1 MIALD
6 KQVTPNQGVFSVV
19 DIKTRKG
26 SIVDPVKPAATAA
39 RRDGIVSGVAA
50 SSIATSSGSSGT
62 ETCSGTGTCSGTF
75 AFGVSSTSSSRR
87 ASGPGVSG
95 SLRSLSHSVSLA
107 MAASV
112 SAAAARRA
120 SSRRSSADA
129 SAGVGYVTP
138 EAVRLG
144 KTEPCAGVEA
154 SFHATFS
161 VAGISTGIFVSA
173 LVLFVGAGEMAESA
187 TSSLECTDANHER
200 TSSITSSSEGD
211 EDATRDEGGFVSS
224 IGASV
229 GVFGADR

>member
-1 MIALD
+1 MNRAALLIIAALTGAGAVYTIYLS
-6 KQVTPNQGVFSVV
+6 VTG
-19 DIKTRKG
+19 DAGITTWR
-26 SIVDPVKPAATAA
+26 AARATAA
-39 RRDGIVSGVAA
+39 VLVIGAAIVTSRDTRTLETDTGGALVEEMLEAAGQSVAGREIVKDEPAAIAAALDAAIADDACRAIVFTGGTGVAP
-50 SSIATSSGSSGT
+50 
-62 ETCSGTGTCSGTF
+62 
-75 AFGVSSTSSSRR
+75 R
-87 ASGPGVSG
+87 
-95 SLRSLSHSVSLA
+95 
-107 MAASV
+107 
-112 SAAAARRA
+112 
-120 SSRRSSADA
+120 D
-129 SAGVGYVTP
+129 VTP

-224 IGASV
+224 IGASIGASV
-229 GVFGADR
+229 GAHR